1 MLKLLDNYLVNNS
14 FWVISYYKINF
25 RVCEYVF
32 FEHQG
37 ESFVFRM
44 ILEI

>member
-1 MLKLLDNYLVNNS
+1 MLKLLDNYLVN
-14 FWVISYYKINF
+14 
-25 RVCEYVF
+25 YVF